1 MGLYLRPTEL
11 GEAVAALAE
20 RPMTLLA
27 GGTDLYPACVGRPLS
42 GDTLDI
48 GGIADLRGITQ
59 LDDHFRLGATTT
71 WSDLLAEPLP
81 PWFDALKLAAR
92 EVGGVQIQNAGTI
105 AGNLCNASP
114 AADGIPA
121 LLALDASVELA
132 ACGKR
137 RILPLPEFV
146 LGNRRTARYPHEIL
160 TAVLVPKPR
169 HEARAGFAKLG
180 GRKYLVISIVMVAAM
195 LEIDAERVAAA
206 RVAIG
211 ACSPVARRLPALEER
226 LIGEVVGPGLG
237 SRVLPEHLEVLSP
250 IDDARGTAAYRLDAA
265 RTMVGRVLD
274 HLATKRRRE

>member
-1 MGLYLRPTEL
+1 MGLYLRPIEL

-20 RPMTLLA
+20 RPMTVLA

-48 GGIADLRGITQ
+48 GGIANLRGITQ

-92 EVGGVQIQNAGTI
+92 EVGGVQIQNAGTV

-121 LLALDASVELA
+121 LLALDASIELA
-132 ACGKR
+132 ASGDR

-146 LGNRRTARYPHEIL
+146 LGNRRTARRPHEIL

-195 LEIDAERVAAA
+195 LEIDAERVATA

-211 ACSPVARRLPALEER
+211 ACSPLARRLPALEQR
-226 LIGEVVGPGLG
+226 LIGEVVGAGLG

-265 RTMVGRVLD
+265 KTMVGRVLD
-274 HLATKRRRE
+274 HLATRRDRE